1 MKYTGNV
8 GRPFHRSYTRNKEKG
23 RVFREKKKNE
33 IAKIQAKKELFP
45 FVFPD
50 GILCKKPA
58 YVFSS

>member
-1 MKYTGNV
+1 MWGGLSTEVTQEIKRKGEFSGN
-8 GRPFHRSYTRNKEKG
+8 
-23 RVFREKKKNE
+23 KKKNE